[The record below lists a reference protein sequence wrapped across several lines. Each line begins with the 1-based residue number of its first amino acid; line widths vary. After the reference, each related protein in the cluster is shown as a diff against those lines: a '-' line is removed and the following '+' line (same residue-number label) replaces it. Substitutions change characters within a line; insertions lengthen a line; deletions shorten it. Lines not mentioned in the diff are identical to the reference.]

1 MVEDRAGAGCI
12 CPFSVDF
19 PGNGAEG
26 DVEMKIPQ
34 HVAIILDGNGRW
46 AKAKGMP
53 RNYGHVQGAKNV
65 ERICEDAWNMGIK
78 YLTVYAFSTEN
89 WKRSKDEVDALMTL
103 LRNYMKTCVKT
114 AKKNHMCV
122 RVIGDKTGLAP
133 DIQESIAKLEK
144 ESANQ
149 DGLNFTIAINYG
161 SRDEIRRAVQKIVKE
176 GIRPEDIMENV
187 ISDHLDT
194 AGIPDPDLLIR
205 TSGELRLSN
214 YLMWQLAY
222 TEFYFT
228 DVPWPDFTKEE
239 LKKAIEKYNSRD
251 RRYGGVKEEPK
262 EES

>member
-1 MVEDRAGAGCI
+1 
-12 CPFSVDF
+12 
-19 PGNGAEG
+19 
-26 DVEMKIPQ
+26 MKIPQ

-65 ERICEDAWNMGIK
+65 ERICEEAYNMGIK

-114 AKKNHMCV
+114 AKKNHMKV
-122 RVIGDKTGLAP
+122 RVIGDKTGLAQ
-133 DIQESIAKLEK
+133 DIQDSIAKLEE
-144 ESANQ
+144 ESKDQ

-161 SRDEIRRAVQKIVKE
+161 SRDEIRRAVTKIVEE
-176 GIRPEDIMENV
+176 GIRPEDITEET

-205 TSGELRLSN
+205 TSGEIRLSN
-214 YLMWQLAY
+214 YLLWQLAY
-222 TEFYFT
+222 SEIYIT
-228 DVPWPDFTKEE
+228 DCLWPDFNRDE
-239 LKKAIEKYNSRD
+239 LIKAIVQFNQRD
-251 RRYGGVKEEPK
+251 RRFGGVKA
-262 EES
+262 